1 MRFLI
6 SEEEKSR
13 ILSMHQNATSRQY
26 LNEADA
32 PVDPAWLKKA
42 KDSLMSQN
50 TYEYLA
56 IGILKAGT
64 SYAMPQ
70 TTLCVGRSEYGSGD
84 NIGVIAKGAT
94 WKPGPALTVAYC
106 PMKVF
111 NINDLGVMGDLQKI
125 TADVLQKLAAG
136 TYTVG
141 GKAIQGQTSNAVW
154 YPSISNLICTTGGK
168 LMQMAVAD
176 KGNALRTA
184 LMASSQSTG
193 EAAPSGQYKG

>member
-1 MRFLI
+1 MKFLI

-13 ILSMHQNATSRQY
+13 ILNMHQNATSRQY
-26 LNEADA
+26 LMEDVAE
-32 PVDPAWLKKA
+32 DPAWLKNAKA
-42 KDSLMSQN
+42 SLMSQN
-50 TYEYLA
+50 TYGYLS

-84 NIGVIAKGAT
+84 NFGVIAKGAT

-111 NINDLGVMGDLQKI
+111 NIDDLGVQGDFTKL
-125 TADVLQKLAAG
+125 TSDVLQKLAAG

-154 YPSISNLICTTGGK
+154 YPSTSNLISSTGGK

-176 KGNALRTA
+176 KGLSLRTA
-184 LMASSQSTG
+184 LMANSQSTG
-193 EAAPSGQYKG
+193 ETAPSGQYKG